1 MEELGFA
8 MQRNGNK
15 RYSGV
20 FDSQPLSA
28 SQVAA
33 AAAAGSGPTLVRRT
47 SKKLSDKDRQ
57 GQVYRNDEPTP
68 NPTVRPVTPASPSSN
83 TTTKLDAAPP
93 SYGSP
98 SSGTSATYSSTLAGA
113 PRSQALRLE
122 STRDRYVADADG
134 KLRPRTRTLDEKA
147 RKPSFESKVRNRIG
161 SINALQS
168 SPPPLQSTDSSS
180 SIGFPSI
187 GPITPAN
194 QQKGSITNFPSR
206 SFSPSNDHDSTL
218 PTGLSSPNNDTAR
231 ILHLMKTTAG
241 RMHGILSFRMDK
253 TGPWSSG
260 YCAINVA
267 SGTLIYQMK
276 GDVSHAKT
284 LIPDLR
290 GCTVRTQIDR
300 ETNSNYLE
308 IASRTLD
315 FGVNL
320 KPHVPET
327 FESWLAA
334 LLCWQPLAPK
344 NVSTTN
350 PSQQSLN
357 SKMPT
362 IRQSITNPRRN
373 SSINLLRDAA
383 IIKVGKMLYWDRDV
397 RPSEPPTGAQRI
409 STYKQQ
415 RSASGTPWT
424 KVSCTLQENGLLK
437 LYKEPDST
445 LIHQIPLSALNR
457 FAIQRLHP
465 TVLEDEYCLAI
476 YPQYRASST
485 TALELD
491 HPIFLSLETRILF
504 EVWFVLLRAFTTPE
518 LYGPEQPS
526 VRASVDLSSSQSR
539 SSISSFD
546 HLFRVERIL
555 SLKIVEGKMY
565 TVSSGIAD
573 TDAKGTGRR
582 NTAPLAMDFA
592 IADYH
597 AEVII
602 DEEVRGRT
610 ALKTNTGN
618 PFWREEYDFYD
629 LPPVISNA
637 AILVKSRSPGMKD
650 WYSISDARL
659 DTNGQELDHLGKIS
673 DIRVAPLDFPVGS
686 IKLQL
691 DGFERGKDY
700 EKWWN
705 LTNDKNEVVGEILM
719 KIRIEE
725 AVVLMS
731 KHYEAMSEMLHRFS
745 SGLTQQIAFAIS
757 LENRT
762 LHETLLSIFQFS
774 GHASDWLMS
783 LVEDEIDGIH
793 KDTPAP
799 RYRYSR
805 RIASNDSYES
815 GLERELIL
823 RDAGKNATQE
833 ANLLFR
839 GNSLLT
845 KSLEFY
851 MRRLGKEYLEET
863 LGERMRDI
871 DESDPDCEVDPN
883 RIKQKDDLQRNW
895 RNLIALTE
903 SVWIAIKTLPSR
915 CPPELRTIFRHI
927 RACAD
932 DRYGNFLR
940 NIKYSSVSG
949 FLFLRFFCPAV
960 LNPKLFGLLKGE
972 SFCSLRF
979 AGLTRCRSSTTK
991 SITYSDPHRK
1001 VFTVPGESI

>member
-1 MEELGFA
+1 

-20 FDSQPLSA
+20 FDSQSLPS
-28 SQVAA
+28 SHGAA
-33 AAAAGSGPTLVRRT
+33 PGSGPTLVRRT
-47 SKKLSDKDRQ
+47 SKKISDNDRE
-57 GQVYRNDEPTP
+57 GLVYRTDEVTL
-68 NPTVRPVTPASPSSN
+68 NPTIRPITPEASSDTISKLNVTSS
-83 TTTKLDAAPP
+83 A
-93 SYGSP
+93 YGSP
-98 SSGTSATYSSTLAGA
+98 NSGTSTTHSSAFAGA

-122 STRDRYVADADG
+122 STRDRYVADAEG
-134 KLRPRTRTLDEKA
+134 KSRPRTRTLDEKA
-147 RKPSFESKVRNRIG
+147 RKISFESKARNRVG
-161 SINALQS
+161 SVTALQS
-168 SPPPLQSTDSSS
+168 NGPPPQTTDPSS

-187 GPITPAN
+187 VPITPTT
-194 QQKGSITNFPSR
+194 QQRGPVTKTPSR
-206 SFSPSNDHDSTL
+206 SLSPSNDLGSSL
-218 PTGLSSPNNDTAR
+218 PTGLPRPSNDTAR

-241 RMHGILSFRMDK
+241 RMHGILFFRMDK

-300 ETNSNYLE
+300 ETNLSFLE
-308 IASRTLD
+308 IASRTSD
-315 FGVNL
+315 FGVHL

-334 LLCWQPLAPK
+334 LLCWQPLSPK
-344 NVSTTN
+344 SASIAS
-350 PSQQSLN
+350 PSQLTD
-357 SKMPT
+357 SKRPT
-362 IRQSITNPRRN
+362 IGQSITNPRRN
-373 SSINLLRDAA
+373 SSVNLLRDAA
-383 IIKVGKMLYWDRDV
+383 IIKVGKMLYWDRDI

-424 KVSCTLQENGLLK
+424 KISCTLQENGLLK
-437 LYKEPDST
+437 LYREPDPT

-476 YPQYRASST
+476 YPKYRASST

-539 SSISSFD
+539 RLISSFD

-555 SLKIVEGKMY
+555 SLRIVEAKVYAFTSENVNVDGK
-565 TVSSGIAD
+565 D
-573 TDAKGTGRR
+573 TGRR
-582 NTAPLAMDFA
+582 RPPLDTIFA
-592 IADYH
+592 ISDYH
-597 AEVII
+597 AEALI
-602 DEEVRGRT
+602 DGEVRGRT

-618 PFWREEYDFYD
+618 PFWREDYDFYD
-629 LPPVISNA
+629 LPPVISSA
-637 AILVKSRSPGMKD
+637 AVLVKSRSLGQKD
-650 WYSISDARL
+650 WYSVSDSRL
-659 DTNGQELDHLGKIS
+659 DTDGQELDHLGKIS
-673 DIRVAPLDFPVGS
+673 DIRVAPLDSLVGS
-686 IKLQL
+686 VKLQL
-691 DGFERGKDY
+691 DDFERGKDF
-700 EKWWN
+700 ERWWN
-705 LTNDKNEVVGEILM
+705 LMNDRNEVVGEILM

-731 KHYEAMSEMLHRFS
+731 KHYEQMSEMLHKFS
-745 SGLTQQIAFAIS
+745 GGLTQQIAFAIPV
-757 LENRT
+757 ENRK

-799 RYRYSR
+799 RYLYSR
-805 RIASNDSYES
+805 RIASNDSYDS
-815 GLERELIL
+815 GVERELIL
-823 RDAGKNATQE
+823 RDAGKNATQQ

-845 KSLEFY
+845 KSLDFY
-851 MRRLGKEYLEET
+851 MRRLGKEYLDET
-863 LGERMRDI
+863 LGERIRDI

-915 CPPELRTIFRHI
+915 CPPELRAIFRHI

-960 LNPKLFGLLKGE
+960 LNPKLFGLLKGNP
-972 SFCSLRF
+972 
-979 AGLTRCRSSTTK
+979 
-991 SITYSDPHRK
+991 SIDLVSQ
-1001 VFTVPGESI
+1001 V